1 LTLSIIWII
10 LNEKLIYNNNLLNRD
25 YEGDDM
31 ALDWNK
37 LSELTQGAAIEI
49 ERVRFKESNIA
60 IEGSFELPPL
70 AHLTIEDQIFVAA
83 FIRCSGSIKDMEDL
97 FGISYPTVKNRLNGI
112 AAKLE
117 FVEINP
123 PASNNEVIT
132 QLERGE
138 ISAEEAIKKLKKR
151 M

>member
-1 LTLSIIWII
+1 
-10 LNEKLIYNNNLLNRD
+10 
-25 YEGDDM
+25 M
-31 ALDWNK
+31 ALDWKK
-37 LSELTQGAAIEI
+37 LTELTQGETVEV
-49 ERVRFKESNIA
+49 ERVRLKDSNIA

-70 AHLTIEDQIFVAA
+70 ALLTIEDQIFAAA

-97 FGISYPTVKNRLNGI
+97 FGISYPTVKNRLNAI

-123 PASNNEVIT
+123 PASNNEIIT

-138 ISAEEAIKKLKKR
+138 ISAEEAIKKLENSK
-151 M
+151 

>member
-1 LTLSIIWII
+1 MIK
-10 LNEKLIYNNNLLNRD
+10 KLIYNNNLLNKD
-25 YEGDDM
+25 NVGDDM
-31 ALDWNK
+31 ALDWKK
-37 LSELTQGAAIEI
+37 LSELTQGAEIEI
-49 ERVRFKESNIA
+49 ERVRLKESNIT

-70 AHLTIEDQIFVAA
+70 AHLIIEDQIFVAA

-97 FGISYPTVKNRLNGI
+97 FGISYPTVKNRLNSI

-138 ISAEEAIKKLKKR
+138 ISAEEAIKKLENR